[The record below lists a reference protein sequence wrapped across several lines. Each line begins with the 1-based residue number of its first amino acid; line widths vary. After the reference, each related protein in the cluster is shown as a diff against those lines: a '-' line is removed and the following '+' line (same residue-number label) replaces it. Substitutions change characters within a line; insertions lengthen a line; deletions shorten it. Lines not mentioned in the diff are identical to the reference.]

1 MLYPENVGPRL
12 SLDETSLSK
21 GELYTIITNKL
32 AKGKKGALVAMIKGT
47 KVEVVKAI
55 LLKLPGRVRHKVKEI
70 TLDMAPN
77 MEKIALLCFPSAT
90 LVTDRFHVQKLAY
103 DALQDMRIKYRWE
116 ALDQENEM
124 ISLSKSHGVDYSPHT
139 Y

>member
-1 MLYPENVGPRL
+1 MLYPDNVGPRP

-21 GELYTIITNKL
+21 GELYTIITNKS

-55 LLKLPGRVRHKVKEI
+55 LLKLPRSVRYNLKEI

-77 MEKIALLCFPSAT
+77 MEKIALLCFPSYT
-90 LVTDRFHVQKLAY
+90 LITDRFHV
-103 DALQDMRIKYRWE
+103 
-116 ALDQENEM
+116 
-124 ISLSKSHGVDYSPHT
+124 
-139 Y
+139 